1 MHCFVENR
9 GFLFKQLKAVTMDDY
24 LVKYEALKQEAKQL
38 MEKGAIQAY
47 IRKLIEL
54 EQIDQLYKKCA

>member
-1 MHCFVENR
+1 
-9 GFLFKQLKAVTMDDY
+9 MDDY